1 MPEDIF
7 ISYNDPEVCN
17 VTVDMLTADSNYSL
31 SNIWKKHDIY
41 HDSEE
46 ALLSSRIPR
55 LIFLYQFKALDST
68 VDELKKKLATE
79 EISDEEVDAIL
90 GQINDI
96 NKARLEL
103 AGRINR
109 LIV

>member
-1 MPEDIF
+1 M
-7 ISYNDPEVCN
+7 
-17 VTVDMLTADSNYSL
+17 AK
-31 SNIWKKHDIY
+31 NIGATLVLKEGNFFTNIKNA
-41 HDSEE
+41 SQRTE
-46 ALLSSRIPR
+46 
-55 LIFLYQFKALDST
+55 
-68 VDELKKKLATE
+68 ELKKKLATE